1 MDKAYAVLGLYAHG
15 GLKGVT
21 RFAQRNADLTRYL
34 NGFVKANHPQGVNA
48 FLARDTSMPVHRDTQ
63 NLMGIPTWIVGL
75 GDFMGGGLW
84 VDSGTSEGSV
94 LKRLPDGR
102 VAS

>member
-1 MDKAYAVLGLYAHG
+1 
-15 GLKGVT
+15 
-21 RFAQRNADLTRYL
+21 
-34 NGFVKANHPQGVNA
+34 
-48 FLARDTSMPVHRDTQ
+48 MPVHRDTQ

-75 GDFMGGGLW
+75 GDFMGGDLW